1 MGRLEERTTTG
12 WIGIWIEWNGIQ
24 IRCLHKISKTGEFA
38 FLIGSPSFVAWAGL
52 GPGCCS
58 RWPSPF
64 RDWGECQ
71 RGVIVK
77 LLNRPYHP
85 NQILGHE
92 TYFCRFA
99 HPLKSRG
106 PRTIRSWS
114 VDIGFAHPTLLCT
127 DFAIYLLRVIM
138 GESVQIHLE
147 ILLFFCYS
155 TKSVCVLS
163 LVLNQRRTWKWN
175 PQDTFRESV
184 WANSKWDRIFASRV
198 VLNITRICPCL
209 LSSSSSSSAHPHR
222 TINVHIGH

>member
-1 MGRLEERTTTG
+1 MGRLEGRTTG

-38 FLIGSPSFVAWAGL
+38 FLIGSPSFVASLGL
-52 GPGCCS
+52 GPCCCS
-58 RWPSPF
+58 CWPSPF

-114 VDIGFAHPTLLCT
+114 VDIGFTHPP
-127 DFAIYLLRVIM
+127 YLVVHRFRYLFIE
-138 GESVQIHLE
+138 GYYGWICADPFGDSSVF
-147 ILLFFCYS
+147 LLFHQICLCLIS
-155 TKSVCVLS
+155 GTEPAEDVEVESPGHVPRISVGKQQMGS
-163 LVLNQRRTWKWN
+163 
-175 PQDTFRESV
+175 D
-184 WANSKWDRIFASRV
+184 
-198 VLNITRICPCL
+198 ICEQ
-209 LSSSSSSSAHPHR
+209 SGS
-222 TINVHIGH
+222 